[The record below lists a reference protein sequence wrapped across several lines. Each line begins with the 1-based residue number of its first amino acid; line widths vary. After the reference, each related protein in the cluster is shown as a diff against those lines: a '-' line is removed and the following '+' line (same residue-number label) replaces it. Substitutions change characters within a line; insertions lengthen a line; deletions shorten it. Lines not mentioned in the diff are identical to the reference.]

1 MAAVQLEELG
11 YSGLAGGSQRTR
23 RKTYIPGQCHG
34 ERSPPDAVLT
44 PRQGPGGSLLSSLVI
59 SRGISVEGD
68 TELQYD
74 CLLNGRAILASRA
87 MAVAV
92 REHGP
97 ASHQDF
103 LSD

>member
-1 MAAVQLEELG
+1 
-11 YSGLAGGSQRTR
+11 
-23 RKTYIPGQCHG
+23 
-34 ERSPPDAVLT
+34 
-44 PRQGPGGSLLSSLVI
+44 VI